1 MSHVPAAAYRDPL
14 RHELSEL
21 RGQWIWFLILGIV
34 TIVLGMLV
42 IGVPLMGTLAAVW
55 MLSVL
60 LIAGGIG
67 QLIGAFWARR
77 WSGFFLALLTG
88 ILYLAVGILIVDQPL
103 EAAASLTLLIASFL
117 VVGGIFRIV
126 ASLTYRFEGWIWP
139 LLNGVISLMLGIFIW
154 RHWPADALWVIGL
167 FVGIEMVLSGW
178 TWVMLALAVR
188 SFLPKA

>member
-1 MSHVPAAAYRDPL
+1 MSHVPTAAYRDPL

-88 ILYLAVGILIVDQPL
+88 ILYLAVGILIIDQPFK
-103 EAAASLTLLIASFL
+103 AAASLTLLVASFL
-117 VVGGIFRIV
+117 IVGGIFRIV
-126 ASLTYRFEGWIWP
+126 ASLTYRFGGWIWP

-188 SFLPKA
+188 SLLPKA